1 MILIIERVLRRVCLD
16 FHVHP
21 GKQNLSCNPQG
32 SRGKGFEL
40 GAILIIER
48 VLRRVCLDF
57 RARQD
62 NKLASYNPQ
71 GSRDKG

>member
-21 GKQNLSCNPQG
+21 GKQLASYNQQG

-40 GAILIIER
+40 GTILIIER
-48 VLRRVCLDF
+48 VWRKVFFCFHVHPD
-57 RARQD
+57 
-62 NKLASYNPQ
+62 S
-71 GSRDKG
+71 